1 MTRIRAKTS
10 GHHYNIEISGVG
22 DPLVLLH
29 GFSGDVSTW
38 RAVIEQFSADFLC
51 IAFDLLGH
59 GASDS
64 PADVARYHME
74 SVAADLIDL
83 LDQLALINPHLLGY
97 SMGGRLALF
106 LAHQYPER
114 LNALILESASPGVA
128 DEPARVERLRSDSR
142 LADEIE
148 ANGIAW
154 FVKRWESLPL
164 WATQTDRL
172 IRAQRAQRMSN
183 SAEGLANSLRGM
195 GTGAQPNLWG
205 QLPNLS
211 LPTCL
216 IVGERD
222 DKFRRTNQA
231 MDEAMPR
238 SSLSIISSAGHNTH
252 LENPTA
258 FCQRLRSYLQ
268 RL

>member
-1 MTRIRAKTS
+1 MTRFRAKTS
-10 GHHYNIEISGVG
+10 GHHYNIEISGAG

-29 GFSGDVSTW
+29 GFSGDASTW
-38 RAVIEQFSADFLC
+38 RAVIGRFAADFQC

-59 GASDS
+59 GASDA
-64 PADVARYHME
+64 PDDVASFRLE
-74 SVAADLIDL
+74 SVAADIIDL
-83 LDQLALINPHLLGY
+83 LDQLAVMNPRLLGY

-114 LNALILESASPGVA
+114 VNALILESASPGLA
-128 DEPARVERLRSDSR
+128 DERARAERRKRDNR

-154 FVKRWESLPL
+154 FVKHWESLPL
-164 WATQTDRL
+164 WATQSDRL

-222 DKFRRTNQA
+222 DKFQRTNQA

-238 SSLSIISSAGHNTH
+238 SSLSIIPSAGHNTH

-258 FCQRLRSYLQ
+258 FCQTLRSYLQ